1 MACIARLSS
10 RSGKNQI
17 NNHKGKLMTLV
28 LSSAVVIDDALG
40 PPTKGTINADDKNN
54 WIEFVS
60 KNAAAEVAVR
70 NALFGGEG
78 PDLDDLLSEVT
89 SEHELMVRLWDLE
102 QKDALPDAKLSLLF
116 QTVAFELAG
125 KACKPLM
132 VVEKLR
138 ELCGGADKVRTFWDL
153 DSAEAALAV
162 TDIAFIDFYLSDGE
176 TEDDAIKRI
185 TKAADKLNKPKLV
198 FFMSSRA
205 SLEAQHKVRK
215 SIGVKTAFYEVMQKS
230 DISPEFLAQKISAKC
245 SAFRPNK
252 SLEGLIETL
261 VGATQ
266 EAIAEFQ
273 KQCSELEIHD
283 LSLLDLARLNAEG
296 ESLPEYLTWLFSE
309 TIAAKTRQRALPS
322 VLAKKIEADSIG
334 FTGQIEQGLA
344 LFNFF
349 SEVVFGLAVSKNS
362 PMRFGELVRRK
373 ATAKHYLI
381 LTPACDLQRCG
392 PTKAILCVAAVA
404 TAYTGYK
411 ELAATKLYGKLDS
424 GVRHLYCTNHDDGH
438 TEYTMLDWELND
450 VATFAVSD
458 LQSEDFERIALMN
471 ELFAQE
477 LKEEV
482 LRKLGRV
489 GTQIDPP
496 PPLAL
501 RARLQW
507 KKGAEKL
514 QVDTPHDSFISALL
528 TYAEVVEGTKRA
540 TCQAVILSDEFRYW
554 ALARIHES
562 FAGEDVPLKMKNCL
576 DMIQNKNQFILKNNF
591 AVAENDLRI
600 KVVKASEVVEIDKGQ
615 VEITLMQP
623 DSNEL

>member
-1 MACIARLSS
+1 MSLA
-10 RSGKNQI
+10 
-17 NNHKGKLMTLV
+17 

-54 WIEFVS
+54 WIDFVAE
-60 KNAAAEVAVR
+60 NAAAEIAVR
-70 NALFGGEG
+70 NALFGGAG
-78 PDLDDLLSEVT
+78 PDLDNLLSEVT
-89 SEHELMVRLWDLE
+89 SEHTYMVQLWDLE
-102 QKDALPDAKLSLLF
+102 QKNALPDAKLNLLF
-116 QTVAFELAG
+116 QTVAYDLAG
-125 KACKPLM
+125 KASKPLI

-138 ELCGGADKVRTFWDL
+138 ELCGGADKVKTFWDL

-230 DISPEFLAQKISAKC
+230 DISLEFIARKISAKC
-245 SAFRPNK
+245 SAFGPNK
-252 SLEGLIETL
+252 SLEGLIDTL
-261 VGATQ
+261 VEATQ
-266 EAIAEFQ
+266 KAIEEFQ
-273 KQCSELEIHD
+273 EQCSELEIHD
-283 LSLLDLARLNAEG
+283 LRLLDLARLNAEG

-309 TIAAKTRQRALPS
+309 TIAAKTRRRALPS
-322 VLAKKIEADSIG
+322 ALAKKFEADSIG
-334 FTGQIEQGLA
+334 FTGQIEQGWA

-349 SEVVFGLAVSKNS
+349 SEVVFGLAVSKDS
-362 PMRFGELVRRK
+362 PMRFGELVRHK

-381 LTPACDLQRCG
+381 LTPACDLQRCE

-404 TAYTGYK
+404 TDYTGYK
-411 ELAATKLYGKLDS
+411 ELAAAKLYGKLDS
-424 GVRHLYCTNHDDGH
+424 GIRHLYCASREDGH
-438 TEYTMLDWELND
+438 PEYTMLDWELSN
-450 VATFAVSD
+450 VVTFAVQNI
-458 LQSEDFERIALMN
+458 QSKDFERIALMN

-501 RARLQW
+501 RAKLQW
-507 KKGAEKL
+507 KKGTEKL

-528 TYAEVVEGTKRA
+528 TYAEVVDGTKTE
-540 TCQAVILSDEFRYW
+540 TCQAVVLSDEFRYW

-562 FAGEDVPLKMKNCL
+562 FAGEEIPQKLKNCL
-576 DMIQNKNQFILKNNF
+576 DLIQNKNEFILKNNF

-600 KVVKASEVVEIDKGQ
+600 KVVKASEVVEIDKGL

-623 DSNEL
+623 DSNPPDPPLQ